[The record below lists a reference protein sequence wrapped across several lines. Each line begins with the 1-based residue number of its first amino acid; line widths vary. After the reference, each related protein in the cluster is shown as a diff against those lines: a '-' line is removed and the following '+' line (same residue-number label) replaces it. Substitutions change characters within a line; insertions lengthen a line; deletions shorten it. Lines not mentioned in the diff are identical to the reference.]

1 MDQPNGQAIC
11 QKMGGNLASIH
22 DNGTHEFIGALTR
35 PSYDMAYQLKW
46 PILRAF
52 WIGKFEFRINSLL
65 FNKIGMQRKPAGDG
79 SGTYKCEWSDGTTS
93 VPEYACPLKPNPRPG
108 DPKEPNPVFP
118 WAPGQPC
125 KNL

>member
-1 MDQPNGQAIC
+1 LKETNEIFESLSKNIEFYWGFSQVITAPMDQPNGQAIC

-22 DNGTHEFIGALTR
+22 DNGTHEFIGTLTR

-65 FNKIGMQRKPAGDG
+65 FYKKECNESQREMAVALINVNGVMG
-79 SGTYKCEWSDGTTS
+79 QLL
-93 VPEYACPLKPNPRPG
+93 CPNM
-108 DPKEPNPVFP
+108 PVH
-118 WAPGQPC
+118 
-125 KNL
+125 